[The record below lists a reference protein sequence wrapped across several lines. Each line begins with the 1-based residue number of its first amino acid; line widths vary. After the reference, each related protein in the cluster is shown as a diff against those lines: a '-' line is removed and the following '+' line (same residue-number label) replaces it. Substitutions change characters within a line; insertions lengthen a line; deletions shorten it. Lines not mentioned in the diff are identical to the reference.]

1 MNEVTLEA
9 MLDAREKRVQ
19 SIADLKKQFPTQ
31 SIISFKLN
39 IPGPTK
45 STPNYQWAFKQGIFE
60 LDQFAKCYDCQLE
73 NHTGPEAYYISDL
86 KAEAVKEAMVNLED
100 THPLGRLFDLDVEG
114 INRKDLGIAPRKCL
128 ICDDDA
134 HGCSR
139 SRKHTLDTVIDT
151 INTLIEN
158 VKSSQ

>member
-19 SIADLKKQFPTQ
+19 TIADLKKQFPTQ

-73 NHTGPEAYYISDL
+73 NHTGPEALLHQRFKSFRSG
-86 KAEAVKEAMVNLED
+86 E
-100 THPLGRLFDLDVEG
+100 RS
-114 INRKDLGIAPRKCL
+114 
-128 ICDDDA
+128 
-134 HGCSR
+134 HGQPGGYTSAWSPFR
-139 SRKHTLDTVIDT
+139 S
-151 INTLIEN
+151 
-158 VKSSQ
+158 